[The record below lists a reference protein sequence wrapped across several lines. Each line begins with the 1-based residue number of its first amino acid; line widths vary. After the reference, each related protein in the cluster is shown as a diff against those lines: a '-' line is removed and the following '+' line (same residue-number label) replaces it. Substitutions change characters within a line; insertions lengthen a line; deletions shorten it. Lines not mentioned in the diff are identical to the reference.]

1 MLLLSSS
8 AVLPATSGP
17 RRTLLRLK
25 ISFPSTS
32 RFKATQLATRL
43 RLKQRT
49 ITTTLSR
56 NKDRKRRILS
66 LSLFSPHESPPF
78 SFPPAK
84 GAVKRFRDTC
94 IHANYLSSPVTFF
107 LKKEERTADLASTEF
122 SQVRSKATTHK
133 QQRRPLL
140 NRLSFLRP
148 C

>member
-66 LSLFSPHESPPF
+66 LSLFFPHESPPF

-94 IHANYLSSPVTFF
+94 IHANYPSSPVTFF

>member
-8 AVLPATSGP
+8 VVLPATSGR

-32 RFKATQLATRL
+32 RFKAAQLATRL
-43 RLKQRT
+43 HLKQRT

-56 NKDRKRRILS
+56 KKDRKRRILS
-66 LSLFSPHESPPF
+66 LSLFFPHESPTF

-84 GAVKRFRDTC
+84 GAVKLLRDTC
-94 IHANYLSSPVTFF
+94 IHANSLFPPVTFF
-107 LKKEERTADLASTEF
+107 LKKQERTADLGSTEF
-122 SQVRSKATTHK
+122 SQVTTHK

-140 NRLSFLRP
+140 NRLSFQGP

>member
-1 MLLLSSS
+1 MLLHSSS
-8 AVLPATSGP
+8 VVLPATSGR

-25 ISFPSTS
+25 FSFPSTS

-43 RLKQRT
+43 HLKQRT

-56 NKDRKRRILS
+56 KKDRKRRILS
-66 LSLFSPHESPPF
+66 LSLFPHESPPF

-84 GAVKRFRDTC
+84 GAVKLLRDTC
-94 IHANYLSSPVTFF
+94 IHANSLSPPVTFF
-107 LKKEERTADLASTEF
+107 LKRQERTADLASTEF
-122 SQVRSKATTHK
+122 SQVTTHK

-140 NRLSFLRP
+140 NRLSFQGP